1 MGAVKSVIR
10 CEAALG
16 LLLEPMAELSLIR
29 SLISLSV
36 TLTSNK
42 CTLETRGK
50 EAGADVEMH
59 QMIKCSVSIS
69 KKKKKSSVKQFC
81 SVLLTLRLVSYNPRF
96 KSVETFATVEYCQ
109 IP

>member
-69 KKKKKSSVKQFC
+69 KKKKVQCKTVLFSSV
-81 SVLLTLRLVSYNPRF
+81 NF
-96 KSVETFATVEYCQ
+96 KTCKLQSPLQKCRNLCNC
-109 IP
+109 